1 LTTRVTAIDYVDH
14 ITRDSARFAAA
25 LRDSPPD
32 AAVPTCPDWNAD
44 DLLWHLADVQWYWG
58 TIVREKITETERAD
72 QIDHP
77 SRPSD
82 REGLLAFYDKASR
95 DLAEAF
101 AATSPDTPAWTWSDE
116 QTVGFIL
123 RRQAHEALIHRVD
136 AELVAGKR
144 TPLDQALSRDGVDE
158 VLHVMYGG
166 APPWGEFTPAPD
178 KTVRV
183 RATDS
188 GDSWLLT
195 LGRFIGTD
203 PDDGNEIDESD
214 LRVAAT
220 DPGGPA
226 AAELAGSA
234 ADLDLW
240 LWHRPTVG
248 EVERTGEETV
258 LAALDAAIAPGIN

>member
-1 LTTRVTAIDYVDH
+1 MAAELDYVDH
-14 ITRDSARFAAA
+14 LARDSARFAAA

-32 AAVPTCPDWNAD
+32 VAVPTCPDWKAD
-44 DLLWHLADVQWYWG
+44 DLLWHLADVQWFWG
-58 TIVREKITETERAD
+58 TIVREKVTETERAD
-72 QIDHP
+72 EIEHP
-77 SRPSD
+77 SRPD
-82 REGLLAFYDKASR
+82 GRDGLLAFYDKATR
-95 DLAEAF
+95 DLAEAL
-101 AATSPDTPAWTWSDE
+101 AAAAPDTPAWTWSDE
-116 QTVGFIL
+116 QTVGFIR

-136 AELVAGKR
+136 AELIAGER
-144 TPLDQALSRDGVDE
+144 TSLDQALSRDGVDE

-183 RATDS
+183 RATDT

-195 LGRFIGTD
+195 LGRFTGTD
-203 PDDGNEIDESD
+203 PDDGNAIDESD

-234 ADLDLW
+234 ADLDLC

-248 EVERTGEETV
+248 EVARSGDEKV
-258 LAALDAAIAPGIN
+258 LAELDTAIAPGIN